1 MFRQLSRTLEIEM
14 KLLLTLLVLVSTNLW
29 ACPADDMGPAIT
41 SDVVLEDGRT
51 VLADTDGLTLYTFD
65 IDQNGVSGCF
75 DQCLVTWPALT
86 TEEDSL
92 EAPFGIHIRP
102 DGVKQVTLDNS
113 PLYFFIG
120 DAAKGD
126 INGDGL
132 GSVWHIIT
140 K

>member
-1 MFRQLSRTLEIEM
+1 M
-14 KLLLTLLVLVSTNLW
+14 KLLLTLLLLISTSLW
-29 ACPADDMGPAIT
+29 ACPSESVT
-41 SDVVLEDGRT
+41 TDVMLDDGRT
-51 VLADTDGLTLYTFD
+51 ILADTKGMTLYTFD
-65 IDQNGVSGCF
+65 IDQDGISGCF

-86 TEEDSL
+86 TDKDSL
-92 EAPFGIHIRP
+92 DAPFGIHIRA
-102 DGVKQVTLDNS
+102 DGVKQVTLNNS

-120 DAAKGD
+120 DSMEGD

>member
-1 MFRQLSRTLEIEM
+1 M
-14 KLLLTLLVLVSTNLW
+14 KLLLTLLILVSTNIW
-29 ACPADDMGPAIT
+29 SCNAGDMDPVT
-41 SDVVLEDGRT
+41 VDVRIDDGRT
-51 VLADTDGLTLYTFD
+51 VLAATNGLTLYTFD
-65 IDQNGVSGCF
+65 IDQDGVSGCF

-86 TEEDSL
+86 TEEDTL
-92 EAPFGIHIRP
+92 AAPFGVHVRP

-113 PLYFFIG
+113 PFYFFIG
-120 DAAKGD
+120 DSMEGD